1 MRLKSA
7 VKEGRYLSGM
17 IRERGVEKVR
27 IVALAALIAIAAL
40 CALSAPKP
48 AEAASTY
55 PDAVLLV
62 SGFQTETP
70 FTSPSPTCAGKMGDT
85 FGIMNGIGPALRAAG
100 YNVFTAPETKIGDK
114 VPASCTAEGDPVPG
128 SNMVISTNGETVANG
143 AALARYIGFLQ
154 DSYGVTNLHI
164 VGHSDGGLWSR
175 SAITQ
180 NSAYTGLTVQSL
192 TTLGTPH
199 TGSYLADLAMELN
212 NGQCD
217 FSNPVEQDICDVVVP
232 LADLIVSEL
241 GPAATAELSND
252 YLATFNPQQQ
262 IGNCPV
268 STIAGDHVS
277 FGLPFF
283 GYYTPSDGLVGIDSA
298 LAKNARDFN
307 GQTIPAPNLPGH
319 RQAGVY
325 DVVHGASMSIFS
337 NKTLLNQ
344 PEISQQVTDNTL
356 LTGPEACNQE
366 TTAAV
371 APKTKQT
378 LRAPLYRM
386 VAASRKGRLP
396 VAGNEDFVVSGRGVK
411 VHCGPKVLPGV
422 PLMGDRRLR
431 IHSPGKCSGRL
442 KASGKG
448 VSNALMLR
456 SNPGRHITVRL
467 AGNRARIVAR
477 GRQPK
482 SLRAQF
488 FNRGRWHA
496 MKLNRRSWAKLPN
509 VKGNYL
515 KLRIRTRGSDRS
527 VPADTANLTLR
538 F

>member
-1 MRLKSA
+1 MD
-7 VKEGRYLSGM
+7 
-17 IRERGVEKVR
+17 REQGVTKVR
-27 IVALAALIAIAAL
+27 TAALAASLAIATLLAMT
-40 CALSAPKP
+40 APNP

-62 SGFQTETP
+62 SGFQTETA
-70 FTSPSPTCAGKMGDT
+70 FTSPSPTCAGRMGST

-100 YNVFTAPETKIGDK
+100 YDVFTAPETKIGDK
-114 VPASCTAEGDPVPG
+114 VPTPCTAEGDPVPA
-128 SNMVISTNGETVANG
+128 SNMVIQTNGETVANG

-154 DSYGVTNLHI
+154 DEYGVTDLHL

-180 NSAYTGLTVQSL
+180 NSAYSGLTVQSL

-232 LADLIVSEL
+232 LADLIVAEL
-241 GPAATAELSND
+241 GPTATAELSND

-268 STIAGDHVS
+268 STIGGDHVS
-277 FGLPFF
+277 FGIPFF
-283 GYYTPSDGLVGIDSA
+283 SYYTPSDGLVGIASA
-298 LAKNARDFN
+298 LAKSARDFN
-307 GQTIPAPNLPGH
+307 GSTIPAPNFPDH

-337 NKTLLNQ
+337 KKTLLNQ
-344 PEISQQVTDNTL
+344 PEISQQVTNNTL
-356 LTGPEACNQE
+356 LTGSEACNQPSGV
-366 TTAAV
+366 AA
-371 APKTKQT
+371 PPRQNQT

-386 VAASRKGRLP
+386 VAAKRNGRRP
-396 VAGNEDFVVSGRGVK
+396 AAGDEDFVVSGRGVK
-411 VHCGPKVLPGV
+411 VSCGSKTLPGV

-431 IHSPGKCSGRL
+431 IHNAGKCSGRL

-448 VSNALMLR
+448 VSRAVMLR
-456 SNPGRHITVRL
+456 SNPARHVTVRL
-467 AGNRARIVAR
+467 AGDRARIVAR
-477 GRQPK
+477 GKQPR
-482 SLRAQF
+482 SLRAQSF
-488 FNRGRWHA
+488 GRGKWQA
-496 MKLNRRSWAKLPN
+496 LKLNRRSWAKLPE
-509 VKGNYL
+509 VEGGFL
-515 KLRIRTRGSDRS
+515 KLRIRTRGGNRN

-538 F
+538 R

>member
-1 MRLKSA
+1 MSM
-7 VKEGRYLSGM
+7 V
-17 IRERGVEKVR
+17 REQGTKNVR
-27 IVALAALIAIAAL
+27 FVALAASIAIAAL
-40 CALSAPKP
+40 FAMTAPR
-48 AEAASTY
+48 AADASTY

-62 SGFQTETP
+62 SGFQTETA
-70 FTSPSPTCAGKMGDT
+70 FTSPSPACAGRMGST
-85 FGIMNGIGPALRAAG
+85 FGIQNGIGPALRAAG
-100 YNVFTAPETKIGDK
+100 YNVFTAPETKIGDR
-114 VPASCTAEGDPVPG
+114 VPTPCTAEGDPVPA
-128 SNMVISTNGETVANG
+128 SNMVIKTNGETVANG

-154 DSYGVTNLHI
+154 DEYGVTNLHI

-180 NSAYTGLTVQSL
+180 NSAYTGLTIQSL

-217 FSNPVEQDICDVVVP
+217 FTNPVEQDICDVVVP
-232 LADLIVSEL
+232 LADLIVAEL
-241 GPAATAELSND
+241 GPTATAELSND

-277 FGLPFF
+277 FGLPFL

-298 LAKNARDFN
+298 EAQSGLDLN
-307 GQTIPAPNLPGH
+307 GGIIPAPNLPGL

-337 NKTLLNQ
+337 KKTLLNQ

-356 LTGPEACNQE
+356 LSGPQACNQDAV
-366 TTAAV
+366 AAV
-371 APKTKQT
+371 APRVKP

-386 VAASRKGRLP
+386 VAAKRSGLLP
-396 VAGNEDFVVSGRGVK
+396 TAGKEDFVVTGRGVK
-411 VHCGPKVLPGV
+411 VRCGSKLVPGV

-431 IHSPGKCSGRL
+431 IHNPGKCSQRL

-448 VSNALMLR
+448 VAKALMLR
-456 SNPGRHITVRL
+456 SNPDRHVSVRL
-467 AGNRARIVAR
+467 SGNRARIVVR
-477 GRQPK
+477 GKRPR
-482 SLRAQF
+482 SMRAQF
-488 FNRGRWHA
+488 FNGGKWRTL
-496 MKLNRRSWAKLPN
+496 KVDRRSWAKLPA
-509 VKGNYL
+509 VKGNFL
-515 KLRIRTRGSDRS
+515 KLRIRTRGTDRS
-527 VPADTANLTLR
+527 APADTANLTLR
-538 F
+538 R